1 MFRAALLV
9 LVMSAAFFTGCRGSG
24 PEVVEIE
31 GTVTHNGKPV
41 PNLMI
46 YFVPENGRPSWGRSD
61 EQGRFVLDY
70 DYDFD
75 GAKVGKHTVYVMDAN
90 NMDPTARPVG
100 GSKKS
105 PEMAAVLAKYGK
117 LETSP
122 MKVEIKSA
130 DKNFQL
136 KLD

>member
-1 MFRAALLV
+1 MYR
-9 LVMSAAFFTGCRGSG
+9 SAILCGLAMCLAGCRGSG

-61 EQGRFVLDY
+61 EQGKFVLDY

-75 GAKVGKHTVYVMDAN
+75 GAKVGRHTVYVMDAN

-100 GSKKS
+100 GTKKS
-105 PEMAAVLAKYGK
+105 PELAAVLVKYGK

-122 MKVEIKSA
+122 MTVEVNRA
-130 DKNFQL
+130 DKNYQL